1 MALAVQNP
9 DSSVPPTQAARKR
22 RRRKSQRV
30 LALPTI
36 AQWREVGL
44 VTLAYLVAIAALL
57 WPYTA
62 RAASVI
68 PGRRDA
74 LLQIWIGRWVEHAL
88 VTNPLRLYDGNAFYP
103 LDHSLAYSDAN
114 VPVAFLMA
122 PIQIL
127 TGNAILAYNIA
138 IFATFLIA
146 AGGMYALTRHWTGN
160 RAVAFLTGLA
170 FAFLPYRYAHLWH
183 LNQLGHAWTPWVLLA
198 LLLLVRRPTWPLA
211 VALGLLVAVE
221 AVSSFYLAFQVGLIL
236 IVALIALLIAD
247 PCARSLRFL
256 GHLALAGLIALAIVL
271 PLALPYLDVREG
283 QGLERTLDEA
293 EQWQARPSSYLKVA
307 SQNRAWA
314 WLNAE
319 HNGEDTLWPGGV
331 ALFGAVAGLAFWRR
345 RRAITAALLILA
357 VIAFIVALG
366 PTWTRADGSQIA
378 LPYRFLFEHFPFFA
392 AMRVAARFGV
402 LVDFA
407 IVALAGLGLAELW
420 TWLGARL
427 TAARVRQLGPVLA
440 VALSILICVELASV
454 PIPVREIDRSAA
466 TTAPYTWLAEQPGQG
481 AVMEFPATPGPWA
494 TGLMMYWSTTYWKPL
509 VQGTSG
515 FTPLPHREFIN
526 AFVAPLVRQD
536 GQRGADLSHPTPD
549 NVGLLQDLGVQ
560 WVVLQRAGYE
570 AGDWAA
576 VRARAAAAFGGGA
589 VFESEATTI
598 FRVPSGPTAAPQFRL
613 SVPNSVRA
621 GEDWAPTLDVTNPL
635 PRWALIYVKA
645 PVTLTVTWRDGG
657 GQIARRDVLNLP
669 MAVVGPPGTIR
680 CALDGCAL
688 DGRPRPAGRVGLP
701 APGRYTVD
709 LVASGGL
716 SASASTTV
724 EVQAATA
731 GVP

>member
-1 MALAVQNP
+1 MSLVAQNSASP
-9 DSSVPPTQAARKR
+9 VEPLSIARKR
-22 RRRKSQRV
+22 RRRKSRQIV
-30 LALPTI
+30 VLPTA
-36 AQWREVGL
+36 AQWREVGF
-44 VTLAYLVAIAALL
+44 VTLAYLLAIAALL

-62 RAASVI
+62 WAASAI

-88 VTNPLRLYDGNAFYP
+88 VTDPLRLYDGNAFYP

-127 TGNAILAYNIA
+127 TGNAILAYNVA

-146 AGGMYALTRHWTGN
+146 AGGMYALIRHWTGN
-160 RAVAFLTGLA
+160 RAVAFLAGLA

-198 LLLLVRRPTWPLA
+198 LLLLVRRPARPLA

-221 AVSSFYLAFQVGLIL
+221 SVSSFYLAFQVGLIL
-236 IVALIALLIAD
+236 IVALIALAIAD
-247 PCARSLRFL
+247 PRARTLRFL
-256 GHLALAGLIALAIVL
+256 GHLALAGMLALAIVV

-293 EQWQARPSSYLKVA
+293 EQWQARPASYLKVA
-307 SQNRAWA
+307 GQNRVWS

-331 ALFGAVAGLAFWRR
+331 ALFGAVAGVAFWRR
-345 RRAITAALLILA
+345 RRAITLALLVLSA
-357 VIAFIVALG
+357 IAFIVALG
-366 PTWTRADGSQIA
+366 PTWTRADGREIA

-407 IVALAGLGLAELW
+407 IVALAGLGLAGLW
-420 TWLGARL
+420 NWLGARL
-427 TAARVRQLGPVLA
+427 TAERARQIGPASA
-440 VALSILICVELASV
+440 VALSVLICVELASV
-454 PIPVREIDRSAA
+454 PIPVREIDRSPA
-466 TTAPYTWLAEQPGQG
+466 TAAPYEWLAAQPGQG

-536 GQRGADLSHPTPD
+536 GHRGAELSHPTPD

-560 WVVLQRAGYE
+560 WVVLQRIGYAAE
-570 AGDWAA
+570 DWPA
-576 VRARAAAAFGGGA
+576 VRARASAAFGGGA
-589 VFESEATTI
+589 VFENEATTI
-598 FRVPSGPTAAPQFRL
+598 FRVPAGPTAAPQFML
-613 SVPNSVRA
+613 NAPSSVRA
-621 GEDWAPTLDVTNPL
+621 GGDWAPTLEVTNPL

-657 GQIARRDVLNLP
+657 GQVARRDVLNLP
-669 MAVVGPPGTIR
+669 VAVVGPPGTIR

-716 SASASTTV
+716 SARASTTV

>member
-1 MALAVQNP
+1 MPPATPSPRVVAVPALP
-9 DSSVPPTQAARKR
+9 ARKR
-22 RRRKSQRV
+22 RRKARSRQLV
-30 LALPTI
+30 WPTV
-36 AQWREVGL
+36 AWWREVAA
-44 VTLAYLVAIAALL
+44 VAIAYVVAIAAML

-62 RAASVI
+62 QAASAI

-88 VTNPLRLYDGNAFYP
+88 VTDPLHLYRANAFYP
-103 LDHSLAYSDAN
+103 LDNTLAYSDAN

-122 PIQIL
+122 PIQVV
-127 TGNAILAYNIA
+127 TGNAILAYNVA

-146 AGGMYALTRHWTGN
+146 AAGMYALIRHWTGN
-160 RAVAFLTGLA
+160 RGAAFLAGLA
-170 FAFLPYRYAHLWH
+170 YAFLPYRYAHLWH
-183 LNQLGHAWTPWVLLA
+183 LNQLGHAWTPWVVLA

-211 VALGLLVAVE
+211 LALGLLVAVE
-221 AVSSFYLAFQVGLIL
+221 SVSSFYLAFQVGLVL
-236 IVALIALLIAD
+236 VVALVALVIAD
-247 PCARSLRFL
+247 QRARAPRFL
-256 GHLALAGLIALAIVL
+256 AHLALAGLVALAIVV
-271 PLALPYLDVREG
+271 PLALPYLAVREG

-293 EQWQARPSSYLKVA
+293 EQWQAAPRSYLKVA

-331 ALFGAVAGLAFWRR
+331 ALLGAIVGLAAWRR
-345 RRAITAALLILA
+345 RRATTTALLALA
-357 VIAFIVALG
+357 LLAFVVALG
-366 PTWTRADGSQIA
+366 PTWTRADGREIA
-378 LPYRFLFEHFPFFA
+378 LPYRFLFDHFPFFA

-407 IVALAGLGLAELW
+407 VVALAGLGLAAAW
-420 TWLGARL
+420 DRFAPRPGAARARL
-427 TAARVRQLGPVLA
+427 VGPTLVLA
-440 VALSILICVELASV
+440 LALIICAELVSV
-454 PIPVREIDRSAA
+454 PIPLREIDTSAA
-466 TTAPYTWLAEQPGQG
+466 TAAPYAWLAAQPGQG

-526 AFVAPLVRQD
+526 AFVAPLVRPD
-536 GQRGADLSHPTPD
+536 GGRGPDLSHPTPD
-549 NVGLLQDLGVQ
+549 NVGLLQDLGVRY
-560 WVVLQRAGYE
+560 VVLQRSGYD
-570 AGDWAA
+570 ANDWAA
-576 VRARAAAAFGGGA
+576 VLARARAAFGGGA
-589 VFESEATTI
+589 AFENEAATI
-598 FRVPSGPTAAPQFRL
+598 FRVPDGPTAAPQFRL
-613 SVPNSVRA
+613 TAPDIARA
-621 GEDWAPTLDVTNPL
+621 DTDWAPTLEVTNPL
-635 PRWALIYVKA
+635 ARWAVIYVKA
-645 PVTLTVTWRDGG
+645 PVTLTVTWRDSSGRV
-657 GQIARRDVLNLP
+657 ARRDDLNLP
-669 MAVVGPPGTIR
+669 LAVVGPPGTIR
-680 CALDGCAL
+680 CGLDGCAL
-688 DGRPRPAGRVGLP
+688 DGRSRPAGRVGLP